1 MVSTR
6 KTKYNKDKRFADA
19 ETAAKA
25 ARKGLWAGKGP
36 IAPWEWRS
44 KKLGAKKTPAAPV
57 RVSAGSL
64 RIAALLPNPKG
75 KDDGNEQVALV
86 NASNK
91 PVALKGWSLRDKA
104 GNVFLLSGTVPAGG
118 QLVITMKSNSMPLNN
133 DGDTITLLQG
143 GAGRHRVSYTGKQA
157 GSGVVVK

>member
-1 MVSTR
+1 M
-6 KTKYNKDKRFADA
+6 
-19 ETAAKA
+19 
-25 ARKGLWAGKGP
+25 
-36 IAPWEWRS
+36 
-44 KKLGAKKTPAAPV
+44 
-57 RVSAGSL
+57 SAGFL
-64 RIAALLPNPKG
+64 RISALLPNPKG

-86 NASNK
+86 NSTNK
-91 PVALKGWSLRDKA
+91 PVTLKGWSLRDKA

-157 GSGVVVK
+157 ASGAVVKGK